1 MYGLEISR
9 ILINKKLRQASIT
22 NNESWFNPYAPGKT
36 VLIDGRTGKEFENL
50 SLLETPIC

>member
-1 MYGLEISR
+1 MYGLEIS

>member
-1 MYGLEISR
+1 MKAGC
-9 ILINKKLRQASIT
+9 LIPT
-22 NNESWFNPYAPGKT
+22 PGKT